1 MMKGTST
8 MNDTGASGT
17 RSKVV
22 VIIGAQW
29 GDEGK
34 GRMVD
39 LLCQDADIV
48 CRCQV
53 CNVAS
58 VGVKVAPLQ
67 QPVVGVRDTH
77 NFIHVKYYEKY
88 RDTRYRLSR
97 YWFRDR

>member
-1 MMKGTST
+1 MVKGANT
-8 MNDTGASGT
+8 MSDTVASGT

-39 LLCQDADIV
+39 LLGQDADIV

-53 CNVAS
+53 CNVSS
-58 VGVKVAPLQ
+58 VGVKVAATCCRGARGNGQNP
-67 QPVVGVRDTH
+67 PGH
-77 NFIHVKYYEKY
+77 NP
-88 RDTRYRLSR
+88 
-97 YWFRDR
+97 